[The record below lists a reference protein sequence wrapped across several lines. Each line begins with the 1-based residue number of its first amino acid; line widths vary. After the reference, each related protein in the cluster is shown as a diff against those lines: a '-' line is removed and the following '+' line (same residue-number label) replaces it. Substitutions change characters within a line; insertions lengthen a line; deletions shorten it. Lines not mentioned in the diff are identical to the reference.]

1 MKYINFKRYKFST
14 VVKNI
19 NTIVYDFLKIFK
31 FIDLKRYNFRK
42 IYKYL
47 DFGRNYFRKAYKY
60 FDFRSYN
67 FRKIYK
73 YLDFR
78 RYDFYRIDKKIN
90 FKNYKHLPI
99 YFIVSAIVMG
109 FIYLAIPMFYS
120 YDKSNI
126 ETIICKDEN
135 IRCVIKGRVNYS
147 FYPSPRIKIKDLIIK
162 DYFKKEENLAT
173 VKNVV
178 IKLSLDNL
186 LTQKKQNYKKIEL
199 KNFVINFDLKSIKK
213 YKNIFT
219 KKTNSIPIVF
229 TKGQI
234 KFTDGKNYVTTIH
247 DAVLNLIFK
256 QDTNVAILKG
266 KFLNDDIY
274 ISLNSKKVDSKEFTD
289 IILKMSD
296 LNLLAK
302 ANFFNPKGNEDI
314 TSGNIL
320 IKKGKK
326 RLTRLA
332 LYRNYRSHLYT
343 RIV

>member
-14 VVKNI
+14 AVKNI

-31 FIDLKRYNFRK
+31 FIDLKRYNLRK

-162 DYFKKEENLAT
+162 DYSKKEKNLAT

-186 LTQKKQNYKKIEL
+186 LTKKKQNYKKIEL

-213 YKNIFT
+213 YKNIFI
-219 KKTNSIPIVF
+219 KKTNFIPIVF

-234 KFTDGKNYVTTIH
+234 KFTDGKNYVATIY

-256 QDTNVAILKG
+256 PDTNVAILKG

-274 ISLNSKKVDSKEFTD
+274 ISLNSKKVDS
-289 IILKMSD
+289 
-296 LNLLAK
+296 
-302 ANFFNPKGNEDI
+302 
-314 TSGNIL
+314 
-320 IKKGKK
+320 
-326 RLTRLA
+326 
-332 LYRNYRSHLYT
+332 
-343 RIV
+343 